1 MDRPGLDDEI
11 KFAGGIFSGSVL
23 EEKMQE
29 QGPESDGGYF
39 FNYATLPQKNQE
51 KIAFKGPDSM
61 GGQEKSWEERQNFT
75 QLGTKEQE
83 AYQIS
88 GQGHPETGRYQ
99 ETGDSQ
105 GYAGVRSPEFTR
117 AIRGIRRPEVI
128 KVILGV
134 RRLGLTKGMQSLMSL
149 AVIRDMESI
158 KGTGLPKGMRVIRQ
172 HIGKGMDMGK
182 NPEFRPNTTAIM
194 VEGAGLT
201 NAQIAQT
208 GEGRGIQQWLL

>member
-1 MDRPGLDDEI
+1 MGRILHSLELRSRRLTRYPGRDIRRLE
-11 KFAGGIFSGSVL
+11 GIRKPGIRRA
-23 EEKMQE
+23 MQ
-29 QGPESDGGYF
+29 
-39 FNYATLPQKNQE
+39 
-51 KIAFKGPDSM
+51 
-61 GGQEKSWEERQNFT
+61 
-75 QLGTKEQE
+75 
-83 AYQIS
+83 
-88 GQGHPETGRYQ
+88 
-99 ETGDSQ
+99 
-105 GYAGVRSPEFTR
+105 GVKSPEFTR
-117 AIRGIRRPEVI
+117 AIRGIRRPEVL

-201 NAQIAQT
+201 TAQIAQT

>member
-1 MDRPGLDDEI
+1 
-11 KFAGGIFSGSVL
+11 
-23 EEKMQE
+23 MQ
-29 QGPESDGGYF
+29 
-39 FNYATLPQKNQE
+39 
-51 KIAFKGPDSM
+51 
-61 GGQEKSWEERQNFT
+61 
-75 QLGTKEQE
+75 
-83 AYQIS
+83 
-88 GQGHPETGRYQ
+88 
-99 ETGDSQ
+99 
-105 GYAGVRSPEFTR
+105 GVKSPEFTR

-134 RRLGLTKGMQSLMSL
+134 RRLGLTKGMQSLRSL